1 MDAGAFVASG
11 VDMKRLAAAMLLGAA
26 LVGLTGCTEAEKNE
40 AVEPVVR
47 HVIES
52 FLEPITVDDAG
63 G

>member
-1 MDAGAFVASG
+1 
-11 VDMKRLAAAMLLGAA
+11 MKRLAAAMLLGAA

>member
-1 MDAGAFVASG
+1 
-11 VDMKRLAAAMLLGAA
+11 MKRLVAAMLLGAA

-63 G
+63 GEEQDTRKYK

>member
-1 MDAGAFVASG
+1 
-11 VDMKRLAAAMLLGAA
+11 MKKLAAAMLLGAA

-52 FLEPITVDDAG
+52 FLEPITVDEDQQEPVEAEPG
-63 G
+63 QEP